1 MRDKPIM
8 DTPLTI
14 SVLAIIILAAGN
26 LWLVVRVLLPVRRLA
41 AQTARLSG
49 GDLRAFQQPCS
60 GIAEIDTLRRTLAS
74 MAGHVRRAQQESLA
88 YHSALTAGQ
97 EAERAR
103 IARELHDDTVQS
115 LIAIA
120 QSIELAGKWIEE
132 QPARASDMLRL
143 ARAQAVE
150 SVDNLRRLIG
160 DLRPPALEELGL
172 VPALRILARDTN
184 AIEVEVVISGKERR
198 LDETRAL
205 ALFRGA
211 QEGVHNA
218 GKHSGAERVRVE
230 VAYAQDEVVL
240 TVSDQGAGF
249 VVPQPVSALVEGGRY
264 GLTGMV
270 ERVESLGGQVS
281 IRSAPG
287 QGTIV
292 TITLPVQPSAQPA
305 ATVRDPVCRADI
317 QPDQAYAS
325 VIYEGETYY
334 FCCPVCQGAFQR
346 SPQTYLE
353 HREDP
358 A

>member
-1 MRDKPIM
+1 M
-8 DTPLTI
+8 DTPLMI
-14 SVLAIIILAAGN
+14 GILVIMALTAGN
-26 LWLVVRVLLPVRRLA
+26 LWLMVRVLLPVRRLA
-41 AQTARLSG
+41 AQTARLSAG
-49 GDLRAFQQPCS
+49 ELAAFQQPCG
-60 GIAEIDTLRRTLAS
+60 GIAEIDALRRTLAS
-74 MAGHVRRAQQESLA
+74 MAGHVRRAQQESLT

-120 QSIELAGKWIEE
+120 QSMELAANWIEDR
-132 QPARASDMLRL
+132 PASVIDMLKL

-172 VPALRILARDTN
+172 VPALRILARDTT
-184 AIEVEVVISGKERR
+184 AITVEVVVNGTERR
-198 LDETRAL
+198 LDEMHEL

-211 QEGVHNA
+211 QEAVHNA
-218 GKHSGAERVRVE
+218 SKHSGAERVLVA
-230 VAYAQDEVVL
+230 VAYEPDAVKL
-240 TVSDQGAGF
+240 AVSDKGAGF
-249 VVPQPVSALVEGGRY
+249 AVPEPISTLVEAGRY

-270 ERVESLGGQVS
+270 ERVESLSGQVG
-281 IRSAPG
+281 ITSAPG
-287 QGTIV
+287 QGTAI
-292 TITLPVQPSAQPA
+292 TITLPVQPSAQPVE
-305 ATVRDPVCRADI
+305 TVRDPVCRADI

-325 VIYEGETYY
+325 VVYGGETYY

-346 SPQTYLE
+346 SPETYIE
-353 HREDP
+353 PGEGP